1 MGSLDQASL
10 SRSERLVLDRFISTL
25 RERLGDELHA
35 AWLFGSRARGEPA
48 DELSDIDILVI
59 ADRAGWSGASL
70 VLEALHDAAR
80 KASLPDVAWRF
91 SVHVHEP
98 AWVGKRRAINSFFM
112 AEVDRDH
119 IDLTPA
125 A

>member
-10 SRSERLVLDRFISTL
+10 SAAERLVLDRFVSSL
-25 RERLGDELHA
+25 RERLDDELHA
-35 AWLFGSRARGEPA
+35 AWLFGSRARGEPV
-48 DELSDIDILVI
+48 DGLSDIDVLVI
-59 ADRAGWSGASL
+59 ADRAGWAGSAL
-70 VLEALHDAAR
+70 VLETLHDAAR
-80 KASLPDVAWRF
+80 AASLPDVAWRF

-98 AWVGKRRAINSFFM
+98 GWVAKRRAIESFFI